1 MKTYR
6 ELGEMHALTA
16 DVLTNGLKYMKATEE
31 YNPALLNSAIKF
43 LKDNHVECTSDAG
56 SPLNELKVELLPFLN
71 EQHRDTQRTA
81 EL

>member
-1 MKTYR
+1 
-6 ELGEMHALTA
+6 MHSLTA

-43 LKDNHVECTSDAG
+43 LKDNNVECMSDVG
-56 SPLNELKVELLPFLN
+56 SPLHELKVETLPFID
-71 EQHRDTQRTA
+71 EEHRDTQRVK